1 MIRSILSVP
10 GHLEHLRARE
20 HGADQIAWD
29 LEDSVPAAGK
39 VGALR
44 RVLEL
49 VRSGDAVRVNA
60 DNRSAEIP
68 LLAPFDVQINLPK
81 VEKALDVL
89 RARKL
94 GAYQVRVLAVIES
107 PLGVR
112 NAGEICAQ
120 ADAVAFGRAD
130 FRAASGLQ
138 DEDAPLILHAMAEIA
153 MAALAAG
160 IPVYDSPCEVLR
172 DHQAMEREVRRAVG
186 LGFTGKICI
195 HPDQLPACWHF
206 DPPVDS
212 RLLGRRGTGTVE
224 LDGRVYA
231 EPHFKLAEGR

>member
-10 GHLEHLRARE
+10 GHLEHPRARE

-29 LEDSVPAAGK
+29 LEDSVPAAEK

-44 RVLEL
+44 RVLAL
-49 VRSGDAVRVNA
+49 ARPGDAVRINL
-60 DNRSAEIP
+60 DNRSEEIP
-68 LLAPFDVQINLPK
+68 LLAPFEVMINLPK
-81 VEKALDVL
+81 VERALDVL

-94 GAYQVRVLAVIES
+94 GALRMLAVIES

-130 FRAASGLQ
+130 FRAAAGLQ
-138 DEDAPLILHAMAEIA
+138 EDAPLILHAMAEIA

-160 IPVYDSPCEVLR
+160 ISVYDSPCEVLR

-195 HPDQLPACWHF
+195 HPDQLRACRHF
-206 DPPVDS
+206 EPPVDP